1 MTAGDVLNDKGLLL
15 DLDGT
20 LADSLTA
27 LKGVYFSFLSQFG
40 VTGSETEFDR
50 LNGPPLASIVET
62 LKQAHDLPGEM
73 QDLIDRYSQMVE
85 KAHRSAKLASGAA
98 ELLSYARDCGWK
110 LAVVTSSPQSSAT
123 KWLHFAGIAD
133 RFSVVISGDDVRV
146 GKPSPNPYL
155 LALSRLGCS
164 AAVSRAV
171 EDSRLGATSAIAAG
185 LTTWALAS
193 PDDHSGWPSGVIFV
207 QRLSD
212 IMKSLQT
219 C

>member
-1 MTAGDVLNDKGLLL
+1 LNDKGLLL

-40 VTGSETEFDR
+40 AIGSESEFDR

-62 LKQAHDLPGEM
+62 LKQSHDLPDKT
-73 QDLIDRYSQMVE
+73 QDLIDRYAQMVE
-85 KAHRSAKLASGAA
+85 GAHRSASLAPGAA
-98 ELLSYARDCGWK
+98 ELLSYAKDSGWK
-110 LAVVTSSPQSSAT
+110 LAVVTSSPQSTAT

-133 RFSVVISGDDVRV
+133 KFNVVVGGNDVRA
-146 GKPSPNPYL
+146 GKPSPDPYL
-155 LALSRLGCS
+155 LALARLGCS

-193 PDDHSGWPSGVIFV
+193 PDDRSGWPSGVIFV